1 MLEHTLFN
9 LAVRSANLICQQASP
24 HSLTPTVQ
32 WFSVRYATIDITA
45 QYCTYQ
51 SFPRKIANYLSHLIF
66 VVSTWIAFSFLWSFQ
81 YFIVSHRLIPP
92 LLKKKNCF
100 WEGLFWRMPRNQDF
114 CARNRFYV
122 PVQALN
128 VFQGRWSAAAQ
139 VPGLCDCE
147 AKGSDCRALPKLDA
161 KPGEICPIHP
171 NPHPY
176 PTPPAHV
183 SCMPPSSVQLYL
195 HNRVLFMYSDVFL
208 KMVK

>member
-92 LLKKKNCF
+92 LLKKKI
-100 WEGLFWRMPRNQDF
+100 
-114 CARNRFYV
+114 
-122 PVQALN
+122 
-128 VFQGRWSAAAQ
+128 VFEKVYFGECQGI
-139 VPGLCDCE
+139 
-147 AKGSDCRALPKLDA
+147 K
-161 KPGEICPIHP
+161 I
-171 NPHPY
+171 
-176 PTPPAHV
+176 
-183 SCMPPSSVQLYL
+183 SVQEIDFMCLCRL
-195 HNRVLFMYSDVFL
+195 WMCSRVDDRLQHKSQVYVTVRQRAQTAEL
-208 KMVK
+208 CPN

>member
-1 MLEHTLFN
+1 MPTSF
-9 LAVRSANLICQQASP
+9 CQQASP

-51 SFPRKIANYLSHLIF
+51 SFPRKIANYLSQLIF
-66 VVSTWIAFSFLWSFQ
+66 VVSTWIAFFLFMIISVF
-81 YFIVSHRLIPP
+81 YCFSSIDSTTAK
-92 LLKKKNCF
+92 KKKNCF
-100 WEGLFWRMPRNQDF
+100 WEGLLFWQMPRNQDF

-128 VFQGRWSAAAQ
+128 VIQGRWSAAAQ

-161 KPGEICPIHP
+161 KPGERSVPP
-171 NPHPY
+171 PQPSTLTLPY
-176 PTPPAHV
+176 PTLPAHV